1 MGLSQGEMSHSF
13 DGFFPKKFMVKRHLK
28 RINAPKTWKIQRKG
42 IKFTTKSNP
51 GGMPKALTIPVSNIL
66 KFDLKLA
73 NSVKEVKHL
82 IFEGLI
88 FVNGKKV
95 TDYKYPLCFTDVLS
109 IPKIEKYFRLI
120 IDTNGILRILPI
132 TKEESV
138 LKITKIIGKTFVKG
152 KMQLNLMDGR
162 NVFFDK
168 HHYKVKDSLLL
179 TMPEQIVKEHL
190 PFEKGALV
198 LLYQG
203 KHIGKIGKVNDVKK
217 EGIIVKTKDDEFETK
232 TEYALV
238 IGKENQLLK
247 MTL

>member
-1 MGLSQGEMSHSF
+1 
-13 DGFFPKKFMVKRHLK
+13 MVKRHLK

-51 GGMPKALTIPVSNIL
+51 GGMSKSLTMPVANVL
-66 KFDLKLA
+66 KYELKLA

-95 TDYKYPLCFTDVLS
+95 TDYRHPLCFTDVIS
-109 IPKIEKYFRLI
+109 IPTIDKYFRLI
-120 IDTNGILRILPI
+120 IDTNGILRLLPV
-132 TKEESV
+132 TKEESA

-152 KMQLNLMDGR
+152 KMQLNMIDGR

-190 PFEKGALV
+190 SFEKGALV

-203 KHIGKIGKVNDVKK
+203 KHIGKVGKISDVKK
-217 EGIIVKTKDDEFETK
+217 DSIIIKTNDEEFETK
-232 TEYALV
+232 TDYALV
-238 IGKENQLLK
+238 LGKDHPLLK
-247 MTL
+247 MTQ

>member
-1 MGLSQGEMSHSF
+1 
-13 DGFFPKKFMVKRHLK
+13 MVKRHLK

-51 GGMPKALTIPVSNIL
+51 GGMSKALTMPVANVL
-66 KFDLKLA
+66 KYELKLA

-82 IFEGLI
+82 IFEGLVLI
-88 FVNGKKV
+88 NGVKL
-95 TDYKYPLCFTDVLS
+95 TDYRHPLCLTDVIS
-109 IPKIEKYFRLI
+109 IPKVEKYFRLI
-120 IDTNGILRILPI
+120 IDTNGILRLLPI
-132 TKEESV
+132 TKEESL

-152 KMQLNLMDGR
+152 KMQLNLLDGR
-162 NVFFDK
+162 NVLFDK

-190 PFEKGALV
+190 SFEKGALV

-203 KHIGKIGKVNDVKK
+203 KHVGKIGKINDIK
-217 EGIIVKTKDDEFETK
+217 GDNIIIKTKDEQFETK

-238 IGKENQLLK
+238 IGKEHPLLK
-247 MTL
+247 MVA

>member
-1 MGLSQGEMSHSF
+1 
-13 DGFFPKKFMVKRHLK
+13 MVKRHLK

-51 GGMPKALTIPVSNIL
+51 GGMSKALTMPVANVL
-66 KFDLKLA
+66 KYELKLA

-82 IFEGLI
+82 IFEGLVLI
-88 FVNGKKV
+88 NGVKL
-95 TDYKYPLCFTDVLS
+95 TDYRHPLCLTDVIS
-109 IPKIEKYFRLI
+109 IPKVEKYFRLI
-120 IDTNGILRILPI
+120 IDTNGILRLLPI
-132 TKEESV
+132 TKEESL

-152 KMQLNLMDGR
+152 KMQLNLLDGR
-162 NVFFDK
+162 NVLFDK

-190 PFEKGALV
+190 SFEKGALV

-203 KHIGKIGKVNDVKK
+203 KHVGKIGKINDIK
-217 EGIIVKTKDDEFETK
+217 GDNIIIKTKDEQFETK

-238 IGKENQLLK
+238 IGKEHPLLK
-247 MTL
+247 MAA